1 MSSRSV
7 REQQAAMLAAK
18 ASADTPAV
26 PVPSKAVPSRSQ
38 NTLHPRQ
45 PKSNPAPAPRGS
57 VLRLALAWPTSP
69 SEAPTSK
76 APAIAKAQAIPV
88 DLPTPKAMPK
98 PSAAPKQQALPK
110 QPPILMGDPSQP
122 NESLTK
128 AHRRRDRRCD
138 PAERYNLTERV
149 GM

>member
-7 REQQAAMLAAK
+7 REQQAAMLLAK

-57 VLRLALAWPTSP
+57 VLHVARPTSP

-88 DLPTPKAMPK
+88 DLPTSKALAK
-98 PSAAPKQQALPK
+98 PAAAPKQQALPK

-122 NESLTK
+122 NEPLSK
-128 AHRRRDRRCD
+128 SHRRRDRRCD